1 MLSRQHAVANSDT
14 LNEASPLIPRDD
26 DHAREYPFPPGF
38 VDHERRVETFSERGS
53 DYGSTEQGSPVPSPG
68 AVSKRAINAVYFG
81 VLLIG
86 SVKSLEEQTT
96 FNFLPVATSSFNAH
110 SLLATVAVVQ
120 SVTLAVI
127 KPPISKVADVFGR
140 LEAFALSMLFY
151 IIGYVMQAAAEDA
164 AAFIVATAF
173 YATGQTGV
181 QILSQI
187 VIADISDLLDRT
199 ILSSFLDV
207 PFLLSVWIG
216 PVIAQVIL
224 KNLTWRWGYGIWAI
238 IVPISFIPLA
248 WSLLST
254 RRNALRNG
262 RDAKPPPLSSLSRQL
277 DLVGLLLLG
286 GAITFILIPLTLHA
300 HAFET
305 RSRVT
310 TAGFLA
316 IGVAC
321 LIGLI
326 IFECGS
332 HVGPN
337 PILPA
342 HLFRSRTVVAGV
354 LLAFFYFMAFYTS
367 VLPYFYSYLLVVHGQ
382 SVSAAGH
389 ITQMFTFS
397 CTITAVAVSF
407 WIKRSR
413 RYRLILLIG
422 CGFYSAGLI
431 WMCFLQE
438 GASVSMLVGSQL
450 TLGVGGG
457 LIHGPAQL
465 GVQAAVRHADVA
477 TATALFLTFLEVGGA
492 AGSAISGSIWSG
504 TLLQKLEEY
513 LPEKTA
519 DQAAA
524 IFGDVNLAANG
535 WPIGDPTRGA
545 INRAYQETIRNIF
558 YVAVLISL
566 TLLPLALVMQNYKL
580 DEVDQQRE
588 EPVLRHRPTYEQLT
602 VSEIDESEAYSRR
615 SSTSI
620 DG

>member
-1 MLSRQHAVANSDT
+1 MFSRQHATDPNVIS
-14 LNEASPLIPRDD
+14 EASPLIPRDD
-26 DHAREYPFPPGF
+26 ERDYPFPRRRLS
-38 VDHERRVETFSERGS
+38 DHGERRVETFSERGS
-53 DYGSTEQGSPVPSPG
+53 DYGSEPGSSSKSVSSP
-68 AVSKRAINAVYFG
+68 ASKRAINIVYFG

-86 SVKSLEEQTT
+86 SIKSLEEQTT
-96 FNFLPVATSSFNAH
+96 FNFLPVATSSFKAH

-151 IIGYVMQAAAEDA
+151 IIGYVMQASADDA

-207 PFLLSVWIG
+207 PFMLSVWIG
-216 PVIAQVIL
+216 PVIAQLIL

-248 WSLLST
+248 ISLFSH
-254 RRNALRNG
+254 RRDVKQRAQSP
-262 RDAKPPPLSSLSRQL
+262 KPPALSSLSHQL
-277 DLVGLLLLG
+277 DLVGLILLG

-300 HAFET
+300 HAFEE
-305 RSRVT
+305 RSKT
-310 TAGFLA
+310 MTGAFLA
-316 IGVAC
+316 LGLAS
-321 LIGLI
+321 LLGLI
-326 IFECGS
+326 VYECS
-332 HVGPN
+332 SKVGPN
-337 PILPA
+337 PIIPA
-342 HLFRSRTVVAGV
+342 HLFKSRTVVAGV
-354 LLAFFYFMAFYTS
+354 ALAFFYFMAFYLS
-367 VLPYFYSYLLVVHGQ
+367 VLPYFYSYLLVVHDQ

-397 CTITAVAVSF
+397 CTIAAVAVSF

-413 RYRLILLIG
+413 RYRFILICG
-422 CGFYSAGLI
+422 CIFYSAGLI
-431 WMCFLQE
+431 WMCFLKE
-438 GASVSMLVGSQL
+438 GTSVMMLVGSQL

-465 GVQAAVRHADVA
+465 GVQAAVRHQDVA

-492 AGSAISGSIWSG
+492 GGSAISGSIWSG
-504 TLLQKLEEY
+504 TLLSKLEEY
-513 LPEKTA
+513 LPEETA
-519 DQAAA
+519 EHAAA
-524 IFGDVNLAANG
+524 IFGDVNLAATK
-535 WPIGDPTRGA
+535 WPMGDPTRDA
-545 INRAYQETIRNIF
+545 INRAYQETIRKIL
-558 YVAVLISL
+558 YVAVIVSL
-566 TLLPLALVMQNYKL
+566 VLLPLALVMKNYKL
-580 DEVDQQRE
+580 DEIEQERGV
-588 EPVLRHRPTYEQLT
+588 PVLRHQPTYEQLT

-615 SSTSI
+615 SSTSTI
-620 DG
+620 R